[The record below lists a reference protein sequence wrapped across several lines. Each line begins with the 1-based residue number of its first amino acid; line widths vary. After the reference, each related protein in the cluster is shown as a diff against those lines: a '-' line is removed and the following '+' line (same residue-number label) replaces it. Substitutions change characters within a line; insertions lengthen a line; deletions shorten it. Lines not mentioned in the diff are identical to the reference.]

1 MQAPRNGTPAS
12 STPACRLIASV
23 DEAYQR
29 MLDAIAG
36 ATHSVRLEMYI
47 FTAEP
52 IGERFR
58 DALTAAAS
66 RGVEVKVLLDSF
78 GSARLTNRF
87 WQPLREAGGSAR
99 WFNPIRMQ
107 SFAFRNHRKALICDG
122 ATAFV
127 GGFNIAA
134 EYEGDGIQRG
144 WRDFGIELHGEL
156 AAGLVSS
163 FDWLFERA
171 DVPHRWLARL
181 GRAKT
186 RRSFTSAHGQLLLSG
201 PGWGKSHL
209 GAAIRA
215 DLGRAQE
222 VRIVSAYFLPPRRI
236 RRALREAA
244 HAGRRVTLIL
254 PGKSDVLISQLATR
268 WLYRSLLRAG
278 VEIYEY
284 SPQILHAKLFVF
296 DDVVYA
302 GSANLNVRSLSID
315 YELLVRLPDASLAA
329 EARRQF
335 DDMLELSA
343 PIDRHQWR
351 DRYSAWLALVERA
364 AYFLVARLDPLIA
377 GRQLK
382 YLR

>member
-1 MQAPRNGTPAS
+1 MQASPIAKPALANHAS
-12 STPACRLIASV
+12 RLIASV
-23 DEAYQR
+23 DEACQA
-29 MLDAIAG
+29 MLDAISA
-36 ATHSVRLEMYI
+36 AAHSVRLEMYI
-47 FTAEP
+47 FTDEP
-52 IGERFR
+52 IGQRFR
-58 DALTAAAS
+58 DALTAAAE
-66 RGVEVKVLLDSF
+66 RGVDVRVLLDAF
-78 GSARLTNRF
+78 GSAMLTNRF
-87 WQPLREAGGSAR
+87 WQPLREAGGSVR
-99 WFNPIRMQ
+99 WFNPMRVQ

-122 ATAFV
+122 HTVIV

-134 EYEGDGIQRG
+134 EYEGDGIHRG
-144 WRDFGIELHGEL
+144 WRDFGLELSGEL
-156 AAGLVSS
+156 TAGLVSS

-181 GRAKT
+181 GRAKA

-201 PGWGKSHL
+201 PGWGKNHL
-209 GAAIRA
+209 GAAILADIRRA
-215 DLGRAQE
+215 RE
-222 VRIVSAYFLPPRRI
+222 IRIVSAYFLPPRRI

-244 HAGRRVTLIL
+244 RTGRRVTLIL
-254 PGKSDVLISQLATR
+254 PGKSDVWISQLATR

-284 SPQILHAKLFVF
+284 TPQILHAKLFVF

-315 YELLVRLPDASLAA
+315 YELLFRLPDAALAA
-329 EARRQF
+329 DARRQF

-343 PIDRHQWR
+343 RIDRDQWR
-351 DRYSAWLALVERA
+351 VRYSAGLALVERA

-382 YLR
+382 NLR